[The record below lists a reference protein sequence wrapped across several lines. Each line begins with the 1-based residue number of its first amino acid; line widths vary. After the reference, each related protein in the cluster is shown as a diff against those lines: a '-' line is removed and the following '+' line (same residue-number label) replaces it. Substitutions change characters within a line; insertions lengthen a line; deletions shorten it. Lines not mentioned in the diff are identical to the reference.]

1 MKNNLYLADF
11 VFGSRMHK
19 RSNDQ
24 HGINLIGCWEYITQF
39 ILFQLL
45 VGNSSAVDFSC
56 SLVKLVMELEGLP
69 PPLDDLSLL
78 LLFRFNWVIFN
89 SLRKLSP
96 SFTLWEGDHNYNW
109 FNLKNDSLRIHYY
122 LTKHFQLTSNY

>member
-1 MKNNLYLADF
+1 MYDRNEELFIYVKSISINKFGFIFKNNLYLTDF
-11 VFGSRMHK
+11 DFGSRMYK

-56 SLVKLVMELEGLP
+56 SLVKLVIKLEGLP
-69 PPLDDLSLL
+69 PLDESYLYS
-78 LLFRFNWVIFN
+78 FYFGSIEWSSI
-89 SLRKLSP
+89 P
-96 SFTLWEGDHNYNW
+96 SAN
-109 FNLKNDSLRIHYY
+109 
-122 LTKHFQLTSNY
+122 